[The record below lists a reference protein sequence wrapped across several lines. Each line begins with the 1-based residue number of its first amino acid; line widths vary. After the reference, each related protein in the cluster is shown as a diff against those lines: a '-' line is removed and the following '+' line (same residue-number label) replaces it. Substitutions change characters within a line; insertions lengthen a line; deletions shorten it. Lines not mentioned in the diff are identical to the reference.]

1 MNRLY
6 PVFLLLSGKPCVVV
20 GGGCIALQKTRA
32 LVEAEAKLRIIS
44 PEIIEALEAM
54 ADEGAIH
61 IERRNYEPGDL
72 TGAFLVIAATDK
84 PAINHAVRE
93 EALERKV
100 LCNVV
105 DDPEFCDFYVPSIH
119 TTGDLKIAISS
130 NAMSP
135 AISKKMRR
143 ELGDLY
149 GPTVAEAL
157 RLMARAREKLKIE
170 VPDYKERGRLLSKIL
185 GDQPLHEM
193 EREGEAALARL
204 REALSR
210 WI

>member
-1 MNRLY
+1 MNHLY
-6 PVFLLLSGKPCVVV
+6 PVFLLLSAKSCVVV
-20 GGGCIALQKTRA
+20 GGGRIALQKTRS
-32 LVEAEAKLRIIS
+32 LVESEAKVTVIS
-44 PEIIEALEAM
+44 PEILHELEAM
-54 ADEGAIH
+54 AAEKKIIIQQRG
-61 IERRNYEPGDL
+61 YESGDL
-72 TGAFLVIAATDK
+72 AGVFLVIAATDNRELN
-84 PAINHAVRE
+84 ARVRQ
-93 EALERKV
+93 EAKERNV

-135 AISKKMRR
+135 AISKKLRKEMG
-143 ELGDLY
+143 ELY

-157 RLMARAREKLKIE
+157 RLMAQAREKLKKE
-170 VPDYKERGRLLSKIL
+170 VPDYKERGKILSGIL
-185 GDQPLHEM
+185 GDRPLYEM
-193 EREGEAALARL
+193 EREGEAALERL